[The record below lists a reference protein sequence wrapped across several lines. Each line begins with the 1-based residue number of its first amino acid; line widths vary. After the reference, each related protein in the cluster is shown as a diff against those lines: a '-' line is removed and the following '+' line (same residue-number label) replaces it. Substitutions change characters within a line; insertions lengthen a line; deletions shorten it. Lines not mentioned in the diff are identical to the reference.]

1 MCLEDFKNLLLVTH
15 DAVCNTWVGRVL
27 QLHLLVRIL
36 KVLSIWRIVFFFLII
51 FKLLVHW
58 KQQWRMPYILQFSVV
73 ETFKMRFHCNFLSY
87 YKISFFLSVPYFYP
101 YLQELPNP
109 IHPSQTWIP
118 SLVLPF
124 HVVQLPGHA
133 INLPKHAV
141 GWEHCFLKKQQGHAL
156 KLLCEVF
163 IPNGNIGNIIRKW
176 WNWNYCFH

>member
-1 MCLEDFKNLLLVTH
+1 MIHSLQYM
-15 DAVCNTWVGRVL
+15 GRK
-27 QLHLLVRIL
+27 QLHLLARIL
-36 KVLSIWRIVFFFLII
+36 KVLSIWRMVFFFLII

-101 YLQELPNP
+101 CLQELPNP

-133 INLPKHAV
+133 ISLPKHAV